1 MRPGWYNFFI
11 VVGTGAVWSA
21 WGMVVTQVDP
31 GTGGTSAF
39 VYFFTSFF
47 FALLGTIY
55 LLGYLLQTRIIGR
68 QTVLQ
73 SVRSSTRQALLFAT
87 LLTTSLALQ
96 GWRLLTWYNAL
107 ILVALLTFIEL
118 LFITRERTPLA
129 RRSSSDAV

>member
-11 VVGTGAVWSA
+11 LVGTGAVWSA

-31 GTGGTSAF
+31 GTGGTSAL

>member
-11 VVGTGAVWSA
+11 LVGTGAVWSA

-55 LLGYLLQTRIIGR
+55 LLGYVLQTRIIGR

-118 LFITRERTPLA
+118 LFITRERTSLA